1 MIVKMS
7 QKDTGSDIDKA
18 FTLFEDKEKRDKYS
32 TVGKPEVITKAS
44 LMKVV
49 RDLEE
54 DMTEE
59 EIEELILGAIEK
71 KEMLRMGEITNEDKD
86 EKKKDF
92 DDYKCMVSKSEFM
105 KILASD
111 LHLENASSKAK

>member
-1 MIVKMS
+1 
-7 QKDTGSDIDKA
+7 
-18 FTLFEDKEKRDKYS
+18 
-32 TVGKPEVITKAS
+32 
-44 LMKVV
+44 
-49 RDLEE
+49 
-54 DMTEE
+54 
-59 EIEELILGAIEK
+59 
-71 KEMLRMGEITNEDKD
+71 MGEITNEDKD